1 MLYNIIKIKQW
12 GVFLMKFKYIFFD
25 FDGTIADTEKINFKI
40 LEQLSDKYK
49 FNKLASTELN
59 HAKKMNA
66 FQLMHHL
73 NVKKYKLPFIL
84 RKGKKLLKQNI
95 VNIDLCMNN
104 FAEVL
109 PSLKTAGVKLAII
122 TSNSKKNVNL
132 FLEKHNLDCFDFIV
146 SSSLFGKEHKIR
158 KIIKKGKLNPSDVIY
173 VGDEIRDISAAK
185 LANIKIAIV
194 SWGYNSLESL
204 VSYEPDFVLQDPSDL
219 IDVCGVK
226 TKLSLSQA

>member
-1 MLYNIIKIKQW
+1 
-12 GVFLMKFKYIFFD
+12 MKFKYIFFD

-49 FNKLASTELN
+49 FKRLAIADLHS
-59 HAKKMNA
+59 AKKMNA

-95 VNIDLCMNN
+95 INIELCMNN
-104 FAEVL
+104 FADVL
-109 PSLKTAGVKLAII
+109 PSLKSAGVKLAII

-132 FLEKHNLDCFDFIV
+132 FLQNHNLDCFDFIV

-158 KIIKKGKLNPSDVIY
+158 KIIRKGKINPSEVIY

-194 SWGYNSLESL
+194 SWGYNTVESL
-204 VSYEPDFVLQDPSDL
+204 VSHEPDFVLQDPSDL
-219 IDVCGVK
+219 IDVCGVSHMFSK
-226 TKLSLSQA
+226 TQVQC

>member
-1 MLYNIIKIKQW
+1 
-12 GVFLMKFKYIFFD
+12 MKFKYIFFD
-25 FDGTIADTEKINFKI
+25 FDGTIADTEKVNFKI
-40 LEQLSDKYK
+40 LEQLSNKYK
-49 FNKLASTELN
+49 FKSLKISELH

-95 VNIDLCMNN
+95 RNIDLCMSNY
-104 FAEVL
+104 AEVL
-109 PSLKTAGVKLAII
+109 PLLQSSGVKLAII

-132 FLEKHNLDCFDFIV
+132 FLQNHDLDFFDFIV
-146 SSSLFGKEHKIR
+146 SSSLFGKEHKIK
-158 KIIKKGKLNPSDVIY
+158 KIIKKEKINPRDVIY

-194 SWGYNSLESL
+194 SWGYNSLDSL
-204 VSYEPDFVLQDPSDL
+204 VSHEPDFVMNDPYDL
-219 IDVCGVK
+219 LEMCGISNSL
-226 TKLSLSQA
+226 TKSSI

>member
-1 MLYNIIKIKQW
+1 
-12 GVFLMKFKYIFFD
+12 MKFKYIFFD
-25 FDGTIADTEKINFKI
+25 FDGTIADTEKVNFKI
-40 LEQLSDKYK
+40 LEQLSNKYK
-49 FNKLASTELN
+49 FKTLKIGELH

-95 VNIDLCMNN
+95 RNIDLCMNN

-109 PSLKTAGVKLAII
+109 PLLKSSGVKLAII

-132 FLEKHNLDCFDFIV
+132 FLQNHNLDCFDFIA
-146 SSSLFGKEHKIR
+146 SSSLFGKEHKIK
-158 KIIKKGKLNPSDVIY
+158 KIIKKEKINPVDVIY

-194 SWGYNSLESL
+194 SWGYNSLDSL
-204 VSYEPDFVLQDPSDL
+204 VSHEPDFVLNDPYDL
-219 IDVCGVK
+219 FDMCRVSYSVAKSSI
-226 TKLSLSQA
+226 

>member
-1 MLYNIIKIKQW
+1 
-12 GVFLMKFKYIFFD
+12 MKFKYIFFD
-25 FDGTIADTEKINFKI
+25 FDGTIADTEKVNFKI
-40 LEQLSDKYK
+40 LEQLSNKYK
-49 FNKLASTELN
+49 FKSLKISELH

-95 VNIDLCMNN
+95 RNIDLCMSNY
-104 FAEVL
+104 AEVL
-109 PSLKTAGVKLAII
+109 PLLQSSGVKLAII

-132 FLEKHNLDCFDFIV
+132 FLQNHDLDFFDFIV
-146 SSSLFGKEHKIR
+146 SSSLFGKEHKIK
-158 KIIKKGKLNPSDVIY
+158 KIIKKEKINPRDVIY

-194 SWGYNSLESL
+194 SWGYNSLDSL
-204 VSYEPDFVLQDPSDL
+204 VSHEPDFVMNDPYDL
-219 IDVCGVK
+219 LEMCCISNSL
-226 TKLSLSQA
+226 TKSSI

>member
-1 MLYNIIKIKQW
+1 
-12 GVFLMKFKYIFFD
+12 MKFKYIFFD
-25 FDGTIADTEKINFKI
+25 FDGTIADTEKVNFKI

-49 FNKLASTELN
+49 FRRLAMNEL
-59 HAKKMNA
+59 HSAKKMNA

-95 VNIDLCMNN
+95 INIELCMNN

-109 PSLKTAGVKLAII
+109 PSLKNAGVKLAII
-122 TSNSKKNVNL
+122 TSNSKKNVSL
-132 FLEKHNLDCFDFIV
+132 FLQKHNLDCFDFIV

-158 KIIKKGKLNPSDVIY
+158 KIIKKGNIDPSDVIY

-194 SWGYNSLESL
+194 SWGYNSVESL
-204 VSYEPDFVLQDPSDL
+204 VSYDPDFVLEDPSDL
-219 IDVCGVK
+219 IDLCGVSNLFAN
-226 TKLSLSQA
+226 TQAQC

>member
-1 MLYNIIKIKQW
+1 M
-12 GVFLMKFKYIFFD
+12 D
-25 FDGTIADTEKINFKI
+25 FAGTIADTEKVNFKI
-40 LEQLSDKYK
+40 LEQLSNKYK
-49 FNKLASTELN
+49 FKSLKISELH

-95 VNIDLCMNN
+95 RNIDLCMSNY
-104 FAEVL
+104 AEVL
-109 PSLKTAGVKLAII
+109 PLLQSSGVKLAII

-132 FLEKHNLDCFDFIV
+132 FLQNHDLDFFDFIV
-146 SSSLFGKEHKIR
+146 SSSLFGKEHKIK
-158 KIIKKGKLNPSDVIY
+158 KIIKKEKINPRDVIY

-194 SWGYNSLESL
+194 SWGYNSLDSL
-204 VSYEPDFVLQDPSDL
+204 VSHEPDFVMNDPYDL
-219 IDVCGVK
+219 LEMCGISNSL
-226 TKLSLSQA
+226 TKSSI

>member
-1 MLYNIIKIKQW
+1 
-12 GVFLMKFKYIFFD
+12 MKFKYIFFD
-25 FDGTIADTEKINFKI
+25 FDGTIADTEKVNFKI
-40 LEQLSDKYK
+40 LEQLSNKYK
-49 FNKLASTELN
+49 FKSLKISELH

-95 VNIDLCMNN
+95 RNIDLCMSNY
-104 FAEVL
+104 AEVL
-109 PSLKTAGVKLAII
+109 PLLQSSGVKLAII

-132 FLEKHNLDCFDFIV
+132 FLQNHDLDFFDFIV
-146 SSSLFGKEHKIR
+146 SSSLFGKEHKIK
-158 KIIKKGKLNPSDVIY
+158 KIIKKEKINPRDVIY

-194 SWGYNSLESL
+194 SWGYNSLDSL
-204 VSYEPDFVLQDPSDL
+204 VSHEPDFVMNDPYDL
-219 IDVCGVK
+219 LEMCGISN
-226 TKLSLSQA
+226 SLAKSSI